1 LSLSVGGQP
10 VYHVAFPFPVSDSG
24 HSTLPG
30 EEPADDLMNRSEFP
44 ELETDAADA
53 IQVLES
59 VVVEAEEKSK
69 ETDEKFRDLT
79 EVRGEAKRN
88 GAFALSRNR
97 EPVVKIQK
105 VKKKE
110 F

>member
-1 LSLSVGGQP
+1 
-10 VYHVAFPFPVSDSG
+10 
-24 HSTLPG
+24 
-30 EEPADDLMNRSEFP
+30 MNRSEFP

-97 EPVVKIQK
+97 EPVVKNTK
-105 VKKKE
+105 SEKKE
-110 F
+110 FQKWV